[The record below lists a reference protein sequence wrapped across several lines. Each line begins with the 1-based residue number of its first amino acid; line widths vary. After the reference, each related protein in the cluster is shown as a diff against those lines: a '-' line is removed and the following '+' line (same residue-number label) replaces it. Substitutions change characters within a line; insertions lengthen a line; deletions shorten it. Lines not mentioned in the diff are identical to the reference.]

1 MNENTDKNIDFFTT
15 NSEREADSLDITYN
29 RGKHPNSISNLNSYP
44 KGVSGNPNGRP
55 SKIEKLRRSLNK
67 IGDAETFDHN
77 KKSKGTRRRQVLQRI
92 WNEALIGNFKY
103 IQLLGTIGCLDED
116 GK

>member
-1 MNENTDKNIDFFTT
+1 MNYNEKTNPFTAISEKTDDETEKQ
-15 NSEREADSLDITYN
+15 YN
-29 RGKHPNSISNLNSYP
+29 QGKHPNSISNLESYP
-44 KGVSGNPNGRP
+44 KGVSGNPSGRP
-55 SKIEKLRRSLNK
+55 NKVEKLRRSLNK